1 MDPRNVILKAMNAL
15 SDAGMDD
22 KELWKALDTCEGPD
36 DAIAICNKWIEEA
49 RAHATTRA

>member
-1 MDPRNVILKAMNAL
+1 MDPRNAIIRAMDAL
-15 SDAGMDD
+15 SEAGMSDS
-22 KELWKALDTCEGPD
+22 ELWKALDNCEGPD